1 MRTGQ
6 YLQVA
11 LGTLALGSYALVSSD
26 CLKKLQFEERPIT
39 DEERT
44 LDSYVSDEA
53 ILKEELQTDMVPGII
68 RLSLTVTE
76 DANYIYL
83 KGLHL
88 LLEDEALGL
97 LELAQHGRKEPHVEF
112 FDSYY
117 LTEFPDDIEKITMVW
132 NEDEGVKNLFFRER
146 GTQEDL
152 PVVATEIY

>member
-1 MRTGQ
+1 M
-6 YLQVA
+6 
-11 LGTLALGSYALVSSD
+11 
-26 CLKKLQFEERPIT
+26 
-39 DEERT
+39 
-44 LDSYVSDEA
+44 SDEA

-88 LLEDEALGL
+88 LLEDEALGS